1 MKMLKTTVTAL
12 SVALL
17 WGAILPGGFAV
28 GGELG
33 STLTEFGAEKAG
45 NADGSIPAYEGGGI
59 TNIPADFQPGSGRYP
74 DPFKDEKPLY
84 SISAKNVEQYKQ
96 LLAPGT
102 VALFQRFPD
111 YRVDVYPSHR
121 TMKYPDW
128 VLKNTLDNA
137 GKAKLIGQ
145 EEGDGFGGV
154 FASIPFPQP
163 KNGLEV
169 MWNQAMRY
177 QGPRTD
183 MRFNSFLI
191 DRTGHATLVGDQECS
206 FMWSYYDAKA
216 SNLGVWNYMTGLTKY
231 FGPPAQVGQLFLQKY
246 TINNSVKDD
255 TTWVYTPGQRR
266 VRVAPELKYDTPA
279 AAIGG
284 VLTFD
289 ELGGFNGR
297 KDRFDFKLIGKKEM
311 LIPYNN
317 YRAIFGEG
325 LLGAQH
331 ENPDLMRW
339 EKHRVW
345 VVEATL
351 KPGKRHI
358 YSKRVFYV
366 DEDTWLISLYEAYDQ
381 SNQLYRV
388 INTANIFQYDKP
400 RVGQPNQMVYDLTKG
415 TWAATAYLADPR
427 THMIPYDEL
436 PNQSRF
442 TPETMA
448 ASGIR

>member
-1 MKMLKTTVTAL
+1 MKILKIISVL
-12 SVALL
+12 SIALL
-17 WGAILPGGFAV
+17 WAGGPLSAAAED
-28 GGELG
+28 G
-33 STLTEFGAEKAG
+33 LTEFGSEKAG
-45 NADGSIPAYEGGGI
+45 NADGSIPPYTGGGVKS
-59 TNIPADFQPGSGRYP
+59 IPADFKAGSGRYP

-84 SISAKNVEQYKQ
+84 SIDAKNLAQYTQ

-102 VALFQRFPD
+102 QALFQRFPD

-121 TMKYPDW
+121 TMAYPDW
-128 VLKNTLDNA
+128 VLKNTLNNV
-137 GKAKLIGQ
+137 GKAKLIGDK
-145 EEGDGFGGV
+145 EGDGLEGAYGG
-154 FASIPFPQP
+154 IPFPTP

-183 MRFNSFLI
+183 MRFSSFLI
-191 DRTGHATLVGDQECS
+191 DRSGRATLVGDQETS
-206 FMWSYYDAKA
+206 LMFSYYDPKA
-216 SNLGVWNYMTGLTKY
+216 SSMDMWNYMVGLTNY

-279 AAIGG
+279 SSIGG
-284 VLTFD
+284 VVTFD

-297 KDRFDFKLIGKKEM
+297 KDRFDFKVLGKKEM
-311 LIPYNN
+311 LVPYNN
-317 YRAIFGEG
+317 YRAFFEEG
-325 LLGAQH
+325 LIKPQH

-351 KPGKRHI
+351 KPGQRHI
-358 YSKRVFYV
+358 YSKRVYYI
-366 DEDTWLISLYEAYDQ
+366 DEDSWIITLYEAYDQ

-388 INTANIFQYDKP
+388 MNTLNMFMYDKP
-400 RVGQPNQMVYDLTKG
+400 RIGQPSQIIYDLTKG
-415 TWAATAYLADPR
+415 TWAITAYLADPR
-427 THMIPYDEL
+427 ASMIPYDDM
-436 PNQSRF
+436 PNLTRF
-442 TPETMA
+442 TPETLA
-448 ASGIR
+448 GNGVR